1 MHEIPIASDS
11 LWFAPIIPETILPD
25 LDEAEHLQNSFE
37 QEMLGKYWKFGG
49 LMLGKPLEELE
60 ETMEK

>member
-1 MHEIPIASDS
+1 
-11 LWFAPIIPETILPD
+11 